1 MGTAP
6 IELIERMRGK
16 KMSSEEKDV
25 FIRLGKELGST
36 DNDALW
42 QILAVLEF
50 HKTFYLDL
58 PEKIDKHAKN
68 IMAEISKGAEKEAAL
83 AQGKLVECVVAEAK
97 NLNLKSQISTIM
109 LLGLAGIICF
119 VFICSLM
126 MWAGYCLGTGK
137 IIPAEY
143 ILRMPSGLVIG
154 LLALA
159 CGGIL
164 AHFAIKERKYDK
176 KTWWQPC
183 VGAALAVIFACAA
196 LVFSLWSFPVGR

>member
-1 MGTAP
+1 MCTAS

-25 FIRLGKELGST
+25 FIRLGRELGSC

-58 PEKIDKHAKN
+58 PEKIDIQVQR

-97 NLNLKSQISTIM
+97 NLNLKSKISTIM
-109 LLGLAGIICF
+109 LLGLAALISFIL
-119 VFICSLM
+119 ICSLM
-126 MWAGYCLGTGK
+126 MWAGYGLGTGK
-137 IIPAEY
+137 IIPPEY
-143 ILRMPSGLVIG
+143 ILRMPSGLIVG

-164 AHFAIKERKYDK
+164 AHLGAKQRKNDQK
-176 KTWWQPC
+176 SWWQPC
-183 VGAALAVIFACAA
+183 LGATLATIFACVVLAI
-196 LVFSLWSFPVGR
+196 SL